1 MSATTNV
8 NTIYN
13 SLPDSQQDPDA
24 ALQQG
29 NPAADLSTQITGQ
42 PLATDSYGAGAPTLP
57 SSTPQ
62 SGTSTVADTGTGNN
76 AQIAHIIGSAGS
88 MLASDANT
96 RGALA
101 ANEEEAQTQQ
111 WQSSMP
117 YWFDP
122 SRDVAPDINRL
133 MSEMPTRT
141 SAMDRSANQ
150 WYDWVLDPGT
160 SALGA
165 ATGNKAFSYAA
176 SKGVSGMAEG
186 ATVGSSLGIVGTVV
200 GGIAGGVIGIL
211 DGYFGY
217 GDAQAQDD
225 KDRSQR
231 LAELQAALKEYNI
244 ERQKYL
250 ENQREAANTSA
261 EKGNALA
268 QAKKKQA
275 YVSKKDQ
282 MMSIM
287 QQFSNARNT
296 APQAA
301 PTIGSPSIA
310 G

>member
-1 MSATTNV
+1 MTVS
-8 NTIYN
+8 
-13 SLPDSQQDPDA
+13 DQ
-24 ALQQG
+24 
-29 NPAADLSTQITGQ
+29 DLSGALNQIGTTGFGTQDNANQFLNQLNPTPGAAQ
-42 PLATDSYGAGAPTLP
+42 PTAATLP
-57 SSTPQ
+57 SSPKQ
-62 SGTSTVADTGTGNN
+62 DSGN
-76 AQIAHIIGSAGS
+76 AAAGVVGKIGS
-88 MLASDANT
+88 MLASDSNT

-101 ANEEEAQTQQ
+101 ANEYSAQDQQ
-111 WQSSMP
+111 WKSSMP

-122 SRDVAPDINRL
+122 ARDVAPDINRL

-261 EKGNALA
+261 EKGNSLA